1 MEIGRVR
8 RGTVTPE
15 RKSIS
20 EKKDFS
26 QSFNR
31 ERQRKSEE
39 QLKKLV
45 DDIKKR
51 GNKLILTKTYVDV
64 VMYKKMIKEYLES
77 VLKYMYET
85 KKDISFWQTQYFVT
99 VDTVD
104 GKLEELTQ
112 AVLGDQKEN
121 INIAAT
127 IDEIQ
132 GMIVDMYR

>member
-8 RGTVTPE
+8 RGTVAPE

-121 INIAAT
+121 INIAST

>member
-8 RGTVTPE
+8 RGSITPE
-15 RKSIS
+15 RKTIS

-39 QLKKLV
+39 QLNKLV

-99 VDTVD
+99 VETVD

>member
-8 RGTVTPE
+8 RGSVTPE
-15 RKSIS
+15 RKSVS

-26 QSFNR
+26 QSFNK

-39 QLKKLV
+39 QSKKLV